1 MGKKCRKDDSVSYG
15 DQISQNLASSVIDS
29 KTSKQNSRDG
39 DASTLSSERVPFTN
53 HTFIRSDVSSEIGQ
67 QTSNEKRKYLLEVQ
81 GEDSTTMISYPCKQR
96 KADSSS
102 SKNSSAVVQLSSV
115 DSVDPKP
122 AHSLTNHGSSHP
134 TQSVESKTA
143 FQEPEHYMTN
153 ASMKNSHLEFN
164 LNEGI
169 EENEAD
175 WHPKSIHES
184 SYCRSG
190 VLSEPIPVV
199 AKVGIP
205 MGLPKKP
212 LQFGG
217 ELGWKRSGIT
227 SAFRSTPLSDPD
239 IKKAPVSE
247 RFEFDLN
254 IAATMEPECPVDE
267 ASLYVSPNVS
277 ERFHLNGH
285 RPGSLGIDLNHDQMV
300 EEPCKNSFYTQSD
313 TQQLLQNFDRFSST
327 VTCSG
332 ASHSSNV
339 SNYTRRPY
347 WVDLSPVRGYGH
359 IQGPPF
365 LMGAPNAEQLQM
377 VVPIQLPYTPPGL
390 YFGNL
395 NNITPTFYPHSG
407 LPPQYPGNFRLLEN
421 SQGLNPH
428 AFPNMRQITLPNGNI
443 GLMENGS
450 RACNSTIPPR
460 NNIFEG
466 RMNPVEQVVGP
477 SSSVRRGELGLMP
490 GTPSR
495 LI

>member
-81 GEDSTTMISYPCKQR
+81 GEDSTTMISYPF
-96 KADSSS
+96 
-102 SKNSSAVVQLSSV
+102 
-115 DSVDPKP
+115 
-122 AHSLTNHGSSHP
+122 
-134 TQSVESKTA
+134 ESKTA

>member
-1 MGKKCRKDDSVSYG
+1 MGKNCPMNDNVSSS
-15 DQISQNLASSVIDS
+15 DQVSQNLASSVIDS

-39 DASTLSSERVPFTN
+39 DASTLSSERVHFTN
-53 HTFIRSDVSSEIGQ
+53 HTLIRSDVSSGIGQ
-67 QTSNEKRKYLLEVQ
+67 QTSNEKRKNPSEVQ
-81 GEDSTTMISYPCKQR
+81 GEDSTTMVPYPCKQL

-102 SKNSSAVVQLSSV
+102 SKNSSAVAQLSSV

-143 FQEPEHYMTN
+143 FQETEHSMTK
-153 ASMKNSHLEFN
+153 ASMKNSHREFD

-175 WHPKSIHES
+175 WHPKPIHES
-184 SYCRSG
+184 TYCRSA

-199 AKVGIP
+199 AKVGVP

-227 SAFRSTPLSDPD
+227 SAFRSTPLSDPE
-239 IKKAPVSE
+239 IKKAPVSK

-254 IAATMEPECPVDE
+254 IAATTEPECPDDE
-267 ASLYVSPNVS
+267 ASRYVSPTVS

-285 RPGSLGIDLNHDQMV
+285 RPGSLGIDLNHNQTV
-300 EEPCKNSFYTQSD
+300 EEPCKNNFYPQGD
-313 TQQLLQNFDRFSST
+313 TQQHLRNFDRVGT

-332 ASHSSNV
+332 ASYSPNV
-339 SNYTRRPY
+339 SNCTRQPY
-347 WVDLSPVRGYGH
+347 WVDLSPVRGYGQV
-359 IQGPPF
+359 QGPPF

-377 VVPIQLPYTPPGL
+377 IVPIQLPYTHPGL
-390 YFGNL
+390 YLGNI
-395 NNITPTFYPHSG
+395 NNISPTFYPHTV
-407 LPPQYPGNFRLLEN
+407 LPPQFSGNFRLLEN

-428 AFPNMRQITLPNGNI
+428 AFPNMRHTILPNGNI

-450 RACNSTIPPR
+450 RAAGNS
-460 NNIFEG
+460 EG
-466 RMNPVEQVVGP
+466 NMTPLRNPVMQVAGP
-477 SSSVRRGELGLMP
+477 SSSVRRLELGLMP
-490 GTPSR
+490 GTHS
-495 LI
+495 